1 MVAVFQGYWGLS
13 YFPSAKV
20 ELLKG
25 KKILNASTTNPEEIV
40 KIAREV
46 EEAGGS
52 LTEMSIMIGAEEL
65 LERKGQFLL
74 GCRLMKKYSGK
85 KFFLHKLFL

>member
-1 MVAVFQGYWGLS
+1 M
-13 YFPSAKV
+13 
-20 ELLKG
+20 
-25 KKILNASTTNPEEIV
+25 

-65 LERKGQFLL
+65 RERKGQFLL
-74 GCRLMKKYSGK
+74 GCRLMKKYFGK
-85 KFFLHKLFL
+85 KFFLVLVIPHIALVKWVMLQKLRHHCYYLTCL

>member
-1 MVAVFQGYWGLS
+1 M
-13 YFPSAKV
+13 
-20 ELLKG
+20 
-25 KKILNASTTNPEEIV
+25 

-65 LERKGQFLL
+65 RERKG
-74 GCRLMKKYSGK
+74 
-85 KFFLHKLFL
+85 